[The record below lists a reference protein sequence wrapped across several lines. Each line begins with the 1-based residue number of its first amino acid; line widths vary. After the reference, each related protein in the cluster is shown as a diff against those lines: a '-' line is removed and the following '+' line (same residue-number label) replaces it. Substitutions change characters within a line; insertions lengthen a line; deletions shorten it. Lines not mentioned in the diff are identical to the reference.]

1 MKQTAA
7 FLLIIFVVALPFFS
21 VPVFS
26 GELAWEELAHW
37 KLKDAKPVAV
47 ATSFEK
53 NLAFVLA
60 DDGTVHVFSQDGSTV
75 GAIPVG
81 RAATAIAVSVRGD
94 LLYVTEADTKKIRI
108 LAVDFLSEFD
118 LTDSPFLGPADA
130 PVVVVDFSDF
140 ECPYCAKMPALM
152 EQILEQN
159 PGRIKVVFKHFPLPM
174 HRFAEAAARAAIAAN
189 MQGKFWQMHDLL
201 FANQKQLSLAKIID
215 LAKEA
220 GLDMKRFRKDFDS
233 EAVKKILMRDV
244 MEGRKAGISGTPSLL
259 VNGRKVRQST
269 LPSLQQ
275 RIDEAIMTL
284 SGKK

>member
-1 MKQTAA
+1 MKLTA
-7 FLLIIFVVALPFFS
+7 PFFVIAFVYALSFLS
-21 VPVFS
+21 VPAFS
-26 GELAWEELAHW
+26 EELAWEELSHW
-37 KLKDAKPVAV
+37 NIKDAKPVAV

-53 NLAFVLA
+53 NLAFVLV
-60 DDGTVHVFSQDGSTV
+60 DNGTVRVFSQDGDIIGT
-75 GAIPVG
+75 IPVG

-94 LLYVTEADTKKIRI
+94 FLYITEADTKKIRI

-152 EQILEQN
+152 EQVLEQN
-159 PGRIKVVFKHFPLPM
+159 PGKIKIVFKHFPLPM

-220 GLDMKRFRKDFDS
+220 GLDIKRFRKDFDS
-233 EAVKKILMRDV
+233 EPVKKILMRDV

-269 LPSLQQ
+269 LPSLQK
-275 RIDEAIMTL
+275 RIDEANMTL
-284 SGKK
+284 SGKR